1 MRHGQETAV
10 RAAIGGTLL
19 AAALATGGFVG
30 FPVAAVAGGALLV
43 ALGAALA
50 YDLRGL
56 GARWIEWKRSLG
68 GPTFRLSAWLDRTL
82 DGAAVAWLGVA
93 VAWVGVGSLV

>member
-1 MRHGQETAV
+1 MRPAQANAIRT
-10 RAAIGGTLL
+10 AIGGALV
-19 AAALATGGFVG
+19 AAALATGGLLAL
-30 FPVAAVAGGALLV
+30 PVAAIVGGVLLV

-56 GARWIEWKRSLG
+56 GARWIAWKRGLG
-68 GPTFRLSAWLDRTL
+68 GPAFRVSVWIDRTL

-93 VAWVGVGSLV
+93 VAWVGIGSLV